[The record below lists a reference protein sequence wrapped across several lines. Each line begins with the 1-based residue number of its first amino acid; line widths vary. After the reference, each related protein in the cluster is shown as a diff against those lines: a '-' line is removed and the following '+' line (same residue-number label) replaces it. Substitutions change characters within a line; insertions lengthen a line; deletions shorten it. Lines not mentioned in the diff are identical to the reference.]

1 VPTGLRSLGAPP
13 ETARRTTD
21 AESSKTVFI
30 ERRFRCSWLPEV
42 PGEYPASLDK
52 KCAGFKEADRAGDR
66 RRFPFAQKSADQE
79 TKSKSRYSER
89 PAGIAL
95 DLGSLGNSLPQRK
108 LLPGDTNPLGVAAGR
123 LLKSVDPNCP
133 IDQCAHSGSSRTGMY
148 SGRYLRRAAT
158 KSISK
163 LPMGSNPITAIYS
176 GDAES
181 EKGASLPTISGEL
194 VRAGVLS
201 DSLVYGLRA
210 RRQKRKLVNES
221 PRAICSFFFPSY
233 IGTNSY
239 NSKSKQLQRALV
251 TLRARI

>member
-1 VPTGLRSLGAPP
+1 
-13 ETARRTTD
+13 
-21 AESSKTVFI
+21 
-30 ERRFRCSWLPEV
+30 
-42 PGEYPASLDK
+42 
-52 KCAGFKEADRAGDR
+52 
-66 RRFPFAQKSADQE
+66 
-79 TKSKSRYSER
+79 
-89 PAGIAL
+89 
-95 DLGSLGNSLPQRK
+95 
-108 LLPGDTNPLGVAAGR
+108 
-123 LLKSVDPNCP
+123 
-133 IDQCAHSGSSRTGMY
+133 MY

>member
-1 VPTGLRSLGAPP
+1 MRGVQGSGSSRRSPKVSV
-13 ETARRTTD
+13 R
-21 AESSKTVFI
+21 SKI
-30 ERRFRCSWLPEV
+30 CGS
-42 PGEYPASLDK
+42 G
-52 KCAGFKEADRAGDR
+52 
-66 RRFPFAQKSADQE
+66 DQE
-79 TKSKSRYSER
+79 QESLFGTPSGNCARS
-89 PAGIAL
+89 
-95 DLGSLGNSLPQRK
+95 GSLGNSLPQRK
-108 LLPGDTNPLGVAAGR
+108 LLPGDTNSVGVAAGR

-221 PRAICSFFFPSY
+221 PRAIRSFLLTSY

-239 NSKSKQLQRALV
+239 TNKNRTRSIGRQWNLLTTTMEQAYQ
-251 TLRARI
+251 ICE